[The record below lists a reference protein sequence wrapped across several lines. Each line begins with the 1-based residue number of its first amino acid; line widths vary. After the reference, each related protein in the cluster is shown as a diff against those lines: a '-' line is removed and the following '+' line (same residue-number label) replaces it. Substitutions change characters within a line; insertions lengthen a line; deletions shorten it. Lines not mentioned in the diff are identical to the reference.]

1 MLVISGIRRVDSG
14 HNLFKIVR
22 WRTIQMLG
30 ESMNQAMKLPNW
42 FRIAWWLLLTSLL
55 SAFLYKR
62 YPDLVAGSASVADV
76 IVFLIWIA
84 LLLAPLF
91 NEVSLLGIT
100 LKQQIEEFKNSVS
113 TQIADLRTTVDVRSS
128 INQQFTMPLPASDA
142 KLPEIE
148 AMLKKTLTDI
158 LSEQGREQG
167 KAATVSAPDD
177 VVQLFAARYS
187 IEKELRRIAEGRQ
200 LFSGIASL
208 LPRSLPVS
216 RLSTML
222 VEAEVI
228 DRRLSSAIRE
238 VYAVCSPA
246 IHGEPVS
253 EAQLSFVKDVAPG
266 LISALQAVP

>member
-1 MLVISGIRRVDSG
+1 MD
-14 HNLFKIVR
+14 K
-22 WRTIQMLG
+22 
-30 ESMNQAMKLPNW
+30 AMKLPNW

-55 SAFLYKR
+55 SAFLYER
-62 YPDLVAGSASVADV
+62 YPDLVAGSASVVDV

-100 LKQQIEEFKNSVS
+100 LKQQIDELKSSVS

-158 LSEQGREQG
+158 LAEQGREQG
-167 KAATVSAPDD
+167 KTKNVSAPAD
-177 VVQLFAARYS
+177 VALLFAARYS
-187 IEKELRRIAEGRQ
+187 IEKELRRIADGRQ

-208 LPRSLPVS
+208 LPRSFPAS
-216 RLSTML
+216 RLSTIL
-222 VEAEVI
+222 VDAEVI
-228 DRRLSSAIRE
+228 DPRLSSAIRE

-246 IHGEPVS
+246 IHGAPIS
-253 EAQLSFVKDVAPG
+253 AAQVSFVKDVAPG
-266 LISALQAVP
+266 LIEALQAVP